1 MALDRDKLTEQKED
15 EMKWQEARSLFPDRW
30 VVIEAIESHLE
41 GVEVKLGEIAV
52 LATTTNGH
60 EMMRLYG
67 QWRNKLRG
75 KGRLVLFA
83 HTSQEIP
90 RIKDNRKLS
99 LARYYVP
106 RQQKIKVE
114 VFKAKNGTE
123 DGSWERINY

>member
-1 MALDRDKLTEQKED
+1 
-15 EMKWQEARSLFPDRW
+15 MKWQEARSLFPDRW